1 MTGALAVL
9 GDPAFAPLK
18 DLVIRRTGLAYYADK
33 DSALA
38 ERVRRRIEALGLQG
52 CRAYLTVL
60 ERERAGGA
68 EFQAL
73 VNEIAIGE
81 TFFFRYLEQF
91 EALRALVIPEC
102 LRRNAGVRALR
113 VWSAGCSIGAE
124 AYSVEILL
132 KRAFARALDGW
143 SVSIMG
149 TDINHAFLAQAK
161 AATYGDWAMRGVPDD
176 VRADCFE
183 PQDGGWRLKPAY
195 REWTRFSH
203 FNLAES
209 ALPAYAE
216 GLAGFDVVLCR
227 NVMIYFDEP
236 SRARLVR
243 GLHDALVDGG
253 WLLVGHAEAGMEL
266 STLFTPVSVPG
277 ATLYRKPHPL
287 CTPVMAPAVTV
298 PEPLPPPAPSRRVH
312 PAPAP
317 ARAALPEPE
326 PAAGGP
332 TLDDLVALA
341 DRGQWPEALEACEAL
356 VRREPMNA
364 AVHYYRGLIEE
375 QLGVGDPVAAFRR
388 ALYLDH
394 DLALAQ
400 YHLALVHW
408 RRGQAE
414 AARRAF
420 RGARLSLA
428 GRDPDAPVAH
438 GRGLSVREL
447 SAMIDLWL
455 PAGGVR

>member
-1 MTGALAVL
+1 MTGAAAVL
-9 GDPAFAPLK
+9 GDAAVGPLK

-33 DSALA
+33 DAALA
-38 ERVRRRIEALGLQG
+38 ERVRRRIEALGLPG
-52 CRAYLTVL
+52 CQAYLKVL
-60 ERERAGGA
+60 ERERAEGA

-132 KRAFARALDGW
+132 KRSFPRELEGW
-143 SVSIMG
+143 SVAIVG
-149 TDINHAFLAQAK
+149 TDINRAFLAQAQ

-176 VRADCFE
+176 VRAACFE
-183 PQDGGWRLKPAY
+183 RDDGGWRLKPAY

-216 GLAGFDVVLCR
+216 GLSAFDVVLCR

-243 GLHDALVDGG
+243 GLHDVLADGG
-253 WLLVGHAEAGMEL
+253 WLLVGHAEAGVEL
-266 STLFTPVSVPG
+266 GALFTPVSVPG

-287 CTPVMAPAVTV
+287 CRPALPLIPAAEPLPSPPPRRPDPVPPV
-298 PEPLPPPAPSRRVH
+298 PEPKPVPT
-312 PAPAP
+312 
-317 ARAALPEPE
+317 
-326 PAAGGP
+326 GP
-332 TLDDLVALA
+332 TLDDLVAQA
-341 DRGQWPEALEACEAL
+341 DRGAWPEALEACEAL
-356 VRREPMNA
+356 VEREPMNA

-394 DLALAQ
+394 ALALAQ

-414 AARRAF
+414 AARRHF

-447 SAMIDLWL
+447 AAMIDLWL
-455 PAGGVR
+455 PAGGER

>member
-1 MTGALAVL
+1 MTGATAVL

-33 DSALA
+33 DAALA
-38 ERVRRRIEALGLQG
+38 ERVRRRIAALGLPD
-52 CRAYLTVL
+52 CRAYLGVL

-124 AYSVEILL
+124 AHSVEILL
-132 KRAFARALDGW
+132 KRAFGAELEGW

-149 TDINHAFLAQAK
+149 TDINHAFLAQAR
-161 AATYGDWAMRGVPDD
+161 AAVYGDWAMRGVPDD
-176 VRADCFE
+176 VRAACFE
-183 PQDGGWRLKPAY
+183 PGDGGWRLKAAY
-195 REWTRFSH
+195 REWTRFSY
-203 FNLAES
+203 FNLAET

-243 GLHDALVDGG
+243 GLRDTLVDGG
-253 WLLVGHAEAGMEL
+253 WLLVGHAEAGVEL
-266 STLFTPVSVPG
+266 SALFTPVAVPG

-287 CTPVMAPAVTV
+287 CTPAPPPPRVA
-298 PEPLPPPAPSRRVH
+298 PEPLPTPRTPPRRA
-312 PAPAP
+312 APAP
-317 ARAALPEPE
+317 PMAEPV
-326 PAAGGP
+326 PVLIGP

-341 DRGQWPEALEACEAL
+341 DRGAWPDALEACEAL
-356 VRREPMNA
+356 VEREPMNA

-414 AARRAF
+414 AARRHF

-428 GRDPDAPVAH
+428 GRSPDAPVAH

-447 SAMIDLWL
+447 AAMIDLWL
-455 PAGGVR
+455 PVGGER

>member
-1 MTGALAVL
+1 MTGVAAVL

-18 DLVIRRTGLAYYADK
+18 ELVIRRTGLAYYADK

-38 ERVRRRIEALGLQG
+38 ERVRRRVAALDLPD
-52 CRAYLTVL
+52 CRAYLAVL
-60 ERERAGGA
+60 ERERSGGA

-73 VNEIAIGE
+73 VNEVAIGE

-91 EALRALVIPEC
+91 EALRALAIPEC

-132 KRAFARALDGW
+132 KRAFGAELKGW

-161 AATYGDWAMRGVPDD
+161 AATYGDWAMRGAPDD
-176 VRADCFE
+176 VRDACFE
-183 PQDGGWRLKPAY
+183 PCVNGWRLKAAY
-195 REWTRFSH
+195 REWTRFFH
-203 FNLAES
+203 FNLVDS

-216 GLAGFDVVLCR
+216 GLAGFDIVLCR

-243 GLHDALVDGG
+243 GLHDALADGG

-287 CTPVMAPAVTV
+287 CA
-298 PEPLPPPAPSRRVH
+298 PPPAPVASVPMPPPPRHSPQHRPL
-312 PAPAP
+312 PAPVATT
-317 ARAALPEPE
+317 PEPVVV
-326 PAAGGP
+326 GP

-341 DRGQWPEALEACEAL
+341 DRGAWPEALEACEAL
-356 VRREPMNA
+356 VEHQPMNA

-420 RGARLSLA
+420 RGARLSLV
-428 GRDPDAPVAH
+428 GRDPDAPVVH

-447 SAMIDLWL
+447 AAMIDLWL
-455 PAGGVR
+455 PAGGER

>member
-1 MTGALAVL
+1 MNGPPAIL
-9 GDPAFAPLK
+9 GDAAFTPLK
-18 DLVIRRTGLAYYADK
+18 ELVIRRTGLAYYADK
-33 DSALA
+33 DAALA
-38 ERVRRRIEALGLQG
+38 ERVHRRIGALGLPD
-52 CRAYLTVL
+52 CRAYLAVL
-60 ERERAGGA
+60 EREPEAGA

-102 LRRNAGVRALR
+102 LRRNADVRALR

-132 KRAFARALDGW
+132 KRFFGRELRGW

-149 TDINHAFLAQAK
+149 TDINRAFLAQAR
-161 AATYGDWAMRGVPDD
+161 AAVYGDWAMRGMPDD

-183 PQDGGWRLKPAY
+183 ARDGGWRLKDAY

-209 ALPAYAE
+209 ALPAFAE

-243 GLHDALVDGG
+243 GLRDTLADGG

-287 CTPVMAPAVTV
+287 CTPAP
-298 PEPLPPPAPSRRVH
+298 
-312 PAPAP
+312 
-317 ARAALPEPE
+317 
-326 PAAGGP
+326 
-332 TLDDLVALA
+332 
-341 DRGQWPEALEACEAL
+341 
-356 VRREPMNA
+356 
-364 AVHYYRGLIEE
+364 
-375 QLGVGDPVAAFRR
+375 
-388 ALYLDH
+388 
-394 DLALAQ
+394 
-400 YHLALVHW
+400 
-408 RRGQAE
+408 
-414 AARRAF
+414 
-420 RGARLSLA
+420 
-428 GRDPDAPVAH
+428 
-438 GRGLSVREL
+438 
-447 SAMIDLWL
+447 
-455 PAGGVR
+455 